1 MRNLAS
7 YYTKLG
13 KEDKA
18 LELENSTWEPKNY
31 GHEEGGPTR
40 LREALAKSKVSDNYV
55 VKFIEPSIEKQ
66 GYFNVTL
73 GCITTEKTYIITV
86 SMKNS
91 LEQLLNSLNLA
102 LETLTNR

>member
-1 MRNLAS
+1 MNTNMTLYELNSQFIIKHAIKS
-7 YYTKLG
+7 LKIAYLQLN
-13 KEDKA
+13 A
-18 LELENSTWEPKNY
+18 LNVLN
-31 GHEEGGPTR
+31 
-40 LREALAKSKVSDNYV
+40 
-55 VKFIEPSIEKQ
+55 IEPSVEKQ

-73 GCITTEKTYIITV
+73 GCNTTEKTYIITV

>member
-1 MRNLAS
+1 MNTNMTLYELNSQFIIKHAIKS
-7 YYTKLG
+7 LKITYLQLN
-13 KEDKA
+13 A
-18 LELENSTWEPKNY
+18 LNVMN
-31 GHEEGGPTR
+31 
-40 LREALAKSKVSDNYV
+40 
-55 VKFIEPSIEKQ
+55 IEPSIEKQ